1 MAQGDYT
8 VANGNITSGTV
19 TFQPSAGVSVV
30 VKTCTAEYNSATEY
44 ISLENSA
51 GYVMGYIQQPMRNNE
66 HILGM
71 LYFNCTI
78 FMDNSSYLQ
87 FDGTASATKGYS
99 FGYVQIS
106 E

>member
-8 VANGNITSGTV
+8 ISSYYLTTATVA
-19 TFQPSAGVSVV
+19 FQPSAGVSVV
-30 VKTCTAEYNSATEY
+30 VKNCTCEYNSATEY
-44 ISLENSA
+44 IELETSG
-51 GYVMGYIQQPMRNNE
+51 GYDLGYLTAQMRV
-66 HILGM
+66 GDWAVGT

-87 FDGTASATKGYS
+87 FDGTGAAAKGYTV
-99 FGYVQIS
+99 GYVQIS